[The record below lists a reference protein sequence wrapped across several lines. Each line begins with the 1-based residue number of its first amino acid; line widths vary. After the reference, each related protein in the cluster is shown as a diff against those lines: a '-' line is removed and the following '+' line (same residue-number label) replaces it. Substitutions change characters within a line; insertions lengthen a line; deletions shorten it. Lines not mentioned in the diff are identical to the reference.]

1 MPGSCRSWYQAD
13 WQPGSRGMLTPMTR
27 AHVWRIGEH
36 PS

>member
-13 WQPGSRGMLTPMTR
+13 WQPGSGGTLTPMTW